1 MFIWMTWVPC
11 ASARFSSFC
20 SSVTLGFCTTST
32 SGFSSTSAVNA
43 CCIAAGLL
51 LGSRIT
57 NFMPR
62 HSASVLITLPHSSIS
77 GTPVAI
83 GRKAIVFPLR
93 FLS

>member
-1 MFIWMTWVPC
+1 MR
-11 ASARFSSFC
+11 ALLSARFSSFI
-20 SSVTLGFCTTST
+20 SSVTLGFCTIST
-32 SGFSSTSAVNA
+32 SGFSSTSAVSA

-62 HSASVLITLPHSSIS
+62 HSASVLITRPHSSIS

-83 GRKAIVFPLR
+83 GRKAMVLPFSD
-93 FLS
+93 LS